1 MPKELSRIAAQ
12 VRASTTIA
20 IDTKYKEMKAA
31 GMDVIGFGA
40 GEPDFDTPDNIKMEA
55 IRAIGSNFTRYTP
68 AAGTLELREAVCTR
82 LEKDC
87 GVSYKP
93 NEVVVSNGA
102 KQSLFLALSALVDP
116 GDEVII
122 AAPYWVSYYEL
133 IRMVGGVPVI
143 VECGETSGW
152 KMTADMLRAAITPK
166 TKAFILNNPSNPSG
180 VVYTTGELSD
190 LARVCVESDVYIIAD
205 EIYYKLVYG
214 DARFTSI
221 AALGE
226 DVKRLTILINGVS
239 KSYAM
244 TGWRIGYSAAAP
256 EIAKV
261 ISNLQSHMS
270 SAPNS
275 IAQKAAT
282 EALTASQSSIEL
294 MRRAFEAR
302 REYFIERVSEVPD
315 VKIIP
320 PDGAFYVMMDISAFI
335 GRTLGGVE
343 IHNADDFADAFLTAG
358 HVALVPC
365 TGFGAPKH
373 VRWSY
378 ATSLENIKLGL
389 DRLESFLF
397 AK

>member
-1 MPKELSRIAAQ
+1 MAKELSRIATE

-20 IDTKYKEMKAA
+20 IDTRYKEMQAA

-40 GEPDFDTPDNIKMEA
+40 GEPDFDTPDNIKMAA

-68 AAGTLELREAVCTR
+68 AAGTLELREAICKR

-87 GVSYKP
+87 GVSYAP
-93 NEVVVSNGA
+93 NQIVVSNGA
-102 KQSLFLALSALVDP
+102 KQAIYLTLSALVNP
-116 GDEVII
+116 GDEII
-122 AAPYWVSYYEL
+122 APAPYWVSYYEL
-133 IRMVGGVPVI
+133 VSMVGAVPVI
-143 VECGETSGW
+143 VESTAASGY

-166 TKAFILNNPSNPSG
+166 TKALLLNNPSNPSG
-180 VVYTTGELSD
+180 VVYTTSELSD
-190 LARVCVESDVYIIAD
+190 LARVCVENDIYIIAD
-205 EIYYKLVYG
+205 EIYYKLIYG
-214 DARFTSI
+214 DAKFTSI

-226 DVKRLTILINGVS
+226 DVKKLTILINGVS

-244 TGWRIGYSAAAP
+244 TGWRIGYSAAEP
-256 EIAKV
+256 HIAKI
-261 ISNLQSHMS
+261 ISNLQSHLS

-282 EALTASQSSIEL
+282 EALVASQSSIEL

-302 REYFIERVSEVPD
+302 LNYFIERVNSIDGVE
-315 VKIIP
+315 IIHP
-320 PDGAFYVMMDISAFI
+320 NGAFYVMMDISSCF
-335 GRTLGGVE
+335 GRTMGGIE
-343 IHNADDFADAFLTAG
+343 IHDADDFADAFLSEG
-358 HVALVPC
+358 LVALVPC
-365 TGFGAPKH
+365 TGFGAPNH

-389 DRLESFLF
+389 DRLEKFL